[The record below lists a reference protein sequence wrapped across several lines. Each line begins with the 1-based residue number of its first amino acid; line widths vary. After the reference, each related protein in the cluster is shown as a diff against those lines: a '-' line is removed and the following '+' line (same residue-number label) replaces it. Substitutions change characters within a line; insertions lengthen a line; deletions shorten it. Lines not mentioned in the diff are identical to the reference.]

1 LLAKKSDERIV
12 YLCPN
17 GFLGGAEKFVIDT
30 CLGHLKYGK
39 LKPVI
44 LFFSDGPAVEQAR
57 KLGII
62 CIVLKKSFRLSRPW
76 KLLKAIREIRALFKR
91 FNWNIYHATMAY
103 SQIVGS
109 LATLGLP
116 VKRVWF
122 QHGPVAQALDI
133 VASFFPVDKIL
144 FNSSYTQMLHHT
156 APSLHYPR
164 LGEGVIPPG
173 IEDHSIDENTVNEI
187 RNKYRKGG
195 LLLMMAGRIA
205 PFKQYELVID
215 ALNILFTLNPTLKS
229 KVRLIIVGGVSK
241 SEDEGYYQ
249 DLLKKV
255 EQNNLGENIFFVGSQ
270 SNMADY
276 YQACDLVIHTPKNPE
291 PFGLV
296 IAEAM
301 NYGKMVIAPSS
312 GGTGDFLIPYKT
324 GIPLDVSAKEL
335 PRSIAYQILHVVY
348 LLLEDDAILSK
359 IEAQA
364 RVNIRKNFSLQHTV
378 ESLENC
384 YQELF

>member
-1 LLAKKSDERIV
+1 MSVKKCDERIV

-39 LKPVI
+39 VKPVI
-44 LFFSDGPAVEQAR
+44 LFFSDGAAVDQAR
-57 KLGII
+57 QLGIV
-62 CIVLKKSFRLSRPW
+62 CLVLKNSFRLSRPW
-76 KLLKAIREIRALFKR
+76 KLLKAIREIRTLFKR

-103 SQIVGS
+103 SQIIGS

-122 QHGPVAQALDI
+122 QHGPVAQTLDI

-164 LGEGVIPPG
+164 LGESVIPPG
-173 IEDHSIDENTVNEI
+173 IESHPIDERRVNEI
-187 RNKYRKGG
+187 RSQYRRDGI
-195 LLLMMAGRIA
+195 LLMMAGRIA

-241 SEDEGYYQ
+241 SEDQSYYQ
-249 DLLKKV
+249 NLLKRV
-255 EQNNLGENIFFVGSQ
+255 EKFQLVENIFFVGSQ

-301 NYGKMVIAPSS
+301 NYGKTVIAPNS

-324 GIPLDVSAKEL
+324 GIPLDISAKEL
-335 PRSIAYQILHVVY
+335 PQSIAYQILHVVY
-348 LLLEDDAILSK
+348 LFLENDPILSK
-359 IEAQA
+359 MKDQA

-378 ESLENC
+378 QSLENC